1 MMLKLKLQHFGHL
14 MVAKWA
20 DSFEG
25 TLMLGRI
32 EGRRRGGWQRMR
44 WLGGI
49 TSSVDVGLGPRPTP
63 GVGDGQGGLACC
75 SSWGHRESDTTEQ
88 LNWLNWVTYLNSLCL
103 NFLNKMWEIIGL
115 THRVLAG
122 SNWVNMCEILSS
134 WYLTC
139 VLCGSISMTLF
150 IINIIHSLIKYLLV
164 PTSAVTWGIIIH
176 HEERKQTT
184 LVEPRQMQLK

>member
-1 MMLKLKLQHFGHL
+1 
-14 MVAKWA
+14 
-20 DSFEG
+20 
-25 TLMLGRI
+25 
-32 EGRRRGGWQRMR
+32 MR

-49 TSSVDVGLGPRPTP
+49 TGSVDVGLGPHPTP

-75 SSWGHRESDTTEQ
+75 SLWGRRESDTTER

-150 IINIIHSLIKYLLV
+150 ITIIIHSLIKYLLI
-164 PTSAVTWGIIIH
+164 PSPGTKIPCAAGQLSLCATSA
-176 HEERKQTT
+176 
-184 LVEPRQMQLK
+184 EPSYCNKRSHMMQRSFHRP